1 VTTIGLIN
9 PGAMGASVGAAAR
22 HNKTQV
28 IWASAGRSASTK
40 ERADKAQL
48 DDCGSLQNLVTRS
61 DIILSICPPHTAMA
75 VAIEVA
81 DLGFTG
87 LYLEGN
93 AIAPDHTRRI
103 ESVITKQGAE
113 IIDGGIIGGPA
124 WKAESATQLY
134 LSGEKAQVIADIFA
148 GSNLQ
153 ASVISNQIGAASA
166 LKMTFAAFTKG
177 STALLSAILAVAE
190 KEGVRSNLE
199 AQWGDAFTR
208 QTHQRVIG
216 NTAKAWRFEGE
227 MQEIAA
233 TFSAAGVPPGFHE
246 AAAQVFSSLA
256 EYKDQQGAPTIEEV
270 LATLLSPSAPG
281 K

>member
-1 VTTIGLIN
+1 MTTIGLIN

-28 IWASAGRSASTK
+28 IWASEGRSASTK

-48 DDCGSLQNLVTRS
+48 DDCGTMKNLVGRS
-61 DIILSICPPHTAMA
+61 NIILSVCPPHNAMTIA
-75 VAIEVA
+75 KEVA
-81 DLGFTG
+81 NLGFSG

-93 AIAPDHTRRI
+93 AIAPDHTRQI
-103 ESVITKQGAE
+103 GSVVTEHGAGFV
-113 IIDGGIIGGPA
+113 DGGIIGGPA
-124 WKAESATQLY
+124 WKAEYGTQLY
-134 LSGEKAQVIADIFA
+134 LSGEQAQVIADIFA
-148 GSNLQ
+148 GSKLH

-190 KEGVRSNLE
+190 KEGVRGNLE
-199 AQWGDAFTR
+199 AQWGDAFTK
-208 QTHQRVIG
+208 QTHQRVIS

-233 TFSAAGVPPGFHE
+233 TFSGAGLPPGFHE

-270 LATLLSPSAPG
+270 LVTLLTPSSP
-281 K
+281 

>member
-1 VTTIGLIN
+1 MTTIGLIN

-22 HNKTQV
+22 HNNAQV
-28 IWASAGRSASTK
+28 IWASEGRSARSK

-48 DDCGSLQNLVTRS
+48 DDCGSMQNLVAQS
-61 DIILSICPPHTAMA
+61 DIILSVCPPHNAMA
-75 VAIEVA
+75 VATEIA
-81 DLGFTG
+81 DLGFSG

-93 AIAPDHTRRI
+93 AIAPDHTRQI
-103 ESVITKQGAE
+103 ESVIIEQGAGF
-113 IIDGGIIGGPA
+113 IDGGIIGGPA
-124 WKAESATQLY
+124 WKAEYSTQLY
-134 LSGEKAQVIADIFA
+134 LSGENAQVIADVFA
-148 GSNLQ
+148 GSNLH

-177 STALLSAILAVAE
+177 STALLCAILAVAE

-199 AQWGDAFTR
+199 AQWGDAFTK

-233 TFSAAGVPPGFHE
+233 TFSGAGLPPGFHE

-256 EYKDQQGAPTIEEV
+256 EYKDQQSAPTIEEV
-270 LATLLSPSAPG
+270 LATLLSPS
-281 K
+281 

>member
-1 VTTIGLIN
+1 MTTIGLIN

-22 HNKTQV
+22 HNNTQV

-48 DDCGSLQNLVTRS
+48 DDCGTMKNLVARS
-61 DIILSICPPHTAMA
+61 NIILSVCPPHNAMTIA
-75 VAIEVA
+75 KEVA
-81 DLGFTG
+81 NLEFSG

-93 AIAPDHTRRI
+93 AIAPDHTRQI
-103 ESVITKQGAE
+103 GSVVTAQGAGFV
-113 IIDGGIIGGPA
+113 DGGIIGGPA
-124 WKAESATQLY
+124 WKADGTQLY
-134 LSGEKAQVIADIFA
+134 LSGEKAQGIADIFA

-153 ASVISNQIGAASA
+153 ACVISNQIGAASA

-199 AQWGDAFTR
+199 AQWGENFTR

-233 TFSAAGVPPGFHE
+233 TFSAAGLPSGFHE

-270 LATLLSPSAPG
+270 LATLLSPSAP
-281 K
+281 